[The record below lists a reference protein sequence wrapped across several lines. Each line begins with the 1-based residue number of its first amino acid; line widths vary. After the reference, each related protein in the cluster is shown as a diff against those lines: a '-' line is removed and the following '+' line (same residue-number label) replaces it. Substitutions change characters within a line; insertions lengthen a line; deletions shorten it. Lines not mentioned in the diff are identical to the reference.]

1 MGFNVPAGAW
11 PAWTIPSLLA
21 EQVAE
26 EVSKVTVELIPF
38 GCIRASVWGPSVGC
52 ARAERG
58 FCCDWPQERLIVLS
72 ALFRSLEGVIGFV
85 DDLQLLLGAF
95 VSPRLVWMVLPGEAE
110 PRLS

>member
-1 MGFNVPAGAW
+1 MGFNVTAGAW